1 MPDNGAR
8 SASQPDNGH
17 DYGRVAVLMG
27 GPGAERAISLESG
40 QRVYQALRRQGVD
53 AVTME
58 PSADTLSLLRAE
70 GIEAVFLALHGQGGE
85 DGNIQGLLEWL
96 GLPYTGSGVLASAL
110 AMDKDYSKRLWLAAG
125 LPTPEY
131 MLVSA
136 DSDWSAVVRRLGLPL
151 FIKPV
156 RGGSSIGV
164 TLVRTAEALPGA
176 WREASRYDQ
185 RVLAERLVSGGEYTV
200 SILDGQALPVVGL
213 QTTRPFYD
221 YQAKYQDPDTRYVC
235 PCGLSGEIE
244 RDMQSLALQANDC
257 LGARSWGRVDV
268 ILDDDGQTWLI
279 EMNTIPGMTEHSLLP
294 MAAAALGIDFDA
306 LVLRILDASQA
317 RRTG

>member
-1 MPDNGAR
+1 MPDNGER
-8 SASQPDNGH
+8 SICPPQGGRN
-17 DYGRVAVLMG
+17 YGRVAVLMG
-27 GPGAERAISLESG
+27 GPGAERAVSLESG
-40 QRVYQALRRQGVD
+40 QRVHQALLRQGID
-53 AVTME
+53 AVAME
-58 PSADTLSLLRAE
+58 PSAETLSLLRSE
-70 GIEAVFLALHGQGGE
+70 GIEAVFLALHGPGGE

-110 AMDKDYSKRLWLAAG
+110 AMDKDYSKRLWSAAG

-136 DSDWSAVVRRLGLPL
+136 DSDWPGVARRLGLPL

-164 TLVRTAEALPGA
+164 TLARTAQALPGA

-185 RVLAERLVSGGEYTV
+185 RVLAERLVPGAEYTV

-213 QTTRPFYD
+213 QTARPFYD
-221 YQAKYQDPDTRYVC
+221 YQAKYRDPDTRYVC
-235 PCGLSGEIE
+235 PCELSEELE
-244 RDMQSLALQANDC
+244 RDMQSLALRANDC
-257 LGARSWGRVDV
+257 LGASSWGRVDV
-268 ILDDDGQTWLI
+268 ILDDDGQSWLI

-306 LVLRILDASQA
+306 LVLRILDASRA
-317 RRTG
+317 RRGQ